1 MELCVPLAIHSRCD
15 GGKGRRYP
23 AGGDWLRA
31 FFTGLLASAAA
42 AAPVVVAGEA
52 DAGAA
57 GAGGAGADWSAA
69 AGGGGRPVAAAAA
82 AAAVMSGAATLR
94 GTTAAVNDASV
105 AASIAGTPSGITW
118 NGTADDAAEEEVAAP
133 SAEGAAAS
141 AGDAAAAAGAVAAAT
156 AAAAACAASVAP
168 WGAPST
174 RVVVC
179 VAFAA
184 RECMRRCCGGGCGD
198 RPSEGAVAVC
208 TAAGMDD
215 ARRCTAPFALPASAL
230 VTLAARCHMP
240 LMLMKRSEKCSE
252 GGAAE
257 GKAAGRSLE
266 TISSSRSAIPTD
278 HRSLPR
284 PHRPDRPEQRAG
296 RGNDGR
302 KINPLDHSNIHTYVD
317 ARRSDGSRPPRL
329 ASPSLRNDRL
339 HPIATSQA
347 HTSATRSVTIRAQ
360 LQTRTSGN
368 IKEGFSID
376 R

>member
-42 AAPVVVAGEA
+42 ATVVVVGEA
-52 DAGAA
+52 DAAGE

-82 AAAVMSGAATLR
+82 AAAVMSGAGTLR

-105 AASIAGTPSGITW
+105 AASITGTPSGITW
-118 NGTADDAAEEEVAAP
+118 KCGTVDGAAEEEVAAP

-141 AGDAAAAAGAVAAAT
+141 AGDAAAAAGTAAA
-156 AAAAACAASVAP
+156 AAAAACAASVAQ
-168 WGAPST
+168 WGAPSA

-198 RPSEGAVAVC
+198 RQSDGAVAVC
-208 TAAGMDD
+208 IVAGMDD

-230 VTLAARCHMP
+230 VTLAARCHMAT
-240 LMLMKRSEKCSE
+240 LMLMK
-252 GGAAE
+252 
-257 GKAAGRSLE
+257 
-266 TISSSRSAIPTD
+266 
-278 HRSLPR
+278 
-284 PHRPDRPEQRAG
+284 
-296 RGNDGR
+296 
-302 KINPLDHSNIHTYVD
+302 
-317 ARRSDGSRPPRL
+317 
-329 ASPSLRNDRL
+329 
-339 HPIATSQA
+339 
-347 HTSATRSVTIRAQ
+347 
-360 LQTRTSGN
+360 
-368 IKEGFSID
+368 
-376 R
+376 